1 MTLDDIPGTRPVKKK
16 QLDFSTR
23 DVLNVNDIEGTRARV
38 RHASRPNAEEVAKYF
53 NPIDYRDVT
62 HCDFKTKRSTNP
74 LSPTY
79 AHRDEDGTLK
89 EIGQVKGSYPCVLP
103 PAR

>member
-1 MTLDDIPGTRPVKKK
+1 MNYVEPEVPRYIKDALCLDDIPGTRPVKKK
-16 QLDFSTR
+16 HLDIATR
-23 DVLNVNDIEGTRARV
+23 DVLSVTDIPGTVARV
-38 RHASRPNAEEVAKYF
+38 RHASRAHPEEVAKFF

-79 AHRDEDGTLK
+79 PHRDDDGAL
-89 EIGQVKGSYPCVLP
+89 
-103 PAR
+103 